1 LKLLI
6 KRSFW
11 QVPQGHFFELNQKRF
26 IIQSAFRSNPLKPSP
41 MNQDTKSLAVSTLNE
56 MRQLVENL
64 LLLLS
69 EKEKTV
75 IVRRFNLDAK
85 GKSTLEEVGTEFS
98 VTRERIRQIEKNAL
112 SKMKRNVFNSAL
124 KDLHLLVSDTV
135 RSHGGLFRKDTLV
148 ENLSKML
155 VDSEELDFNCLDLAL
170 VLHEELECV
179 GNTINFYPYIRE
191 RSLAGFSLKH
201 ASNQLV
207 NQLHKYGDTKR
218 AEKIHKDLASVF
230 GDIDFDLTKM
240 LSLIDIDKRLTL
252 VDDDLVGLLE
262 WRHIHPRTLRDKI
275 LFIMRKDKKPMHF
288 LDISER
294 IKSAGFDNRS
304 VNVQAVHN
312 ELIRYE
318 SFVLIGRGIYA
329 LGEWGYERGTV
340 AEVIEKI
347 LAKGAEL
354 SQDEIVEKVLERRQV
369 KKITIVLAL
378 KNSEKFERT
387 GRKIYKLKV

>member
-1 LKLLI
+1 
-6 KRSFW
+6 
-11 QVPQGHFFELNQKRF
+11 
-26 IIQSAFRSNPLKPSP
+26 
-41 MNQDTKSLAVSTLNE
+41 MNEDTKSLAVATLGE
-56 MRQLVENL
+56 IRQLIENL

-69 EKEKTV
+69 EKEKVV
-75 IVRRFNLDAK
+75 IVRRFNLDGK

-124 KDLHLLVSDTV
+124 KDLHVVVSDNV
-135 RSHGGLFRKDTLV
+135 RSHGGLYRKDTLV
-148 ENLSKML
+148 SDLASLLIEPK
-155 VDSEELDFNCLDLAL
+155 ELDFNCLDLAL
-170 VLHEELECV
+170 VLHENLECV
-179 GNTINFYPYIRE
+179 GNTINFYPYVRE
-191 RSLAGFSLKH
+191 RSLADFALKH

-218 AEKIHKDLASVF
+218 AEKVHKDLEKVF
-230 GDIDFDLTKM
+230 GDLDFDLTKM

-252 VDDDLVGLLE
+252 LDDDFVGLLE

-275 LFIMRKDKKPMHF
+275 LFIMRKEKKPMHF

-294 IKSAGFDNRS
+294 IKDAGFDNRS

-312 ELIRYE
+312 ELIRYD

-347 LAKGAEL
+347 LASGKEL
-354 SQDEIVEKVLERRQV
+354 SQDEIVTEVLSRRQV

-378 KNSEKFERT
+378 KNSDKFVRT
-387 GRKIYKLKV
+387 GRKMYKLKA